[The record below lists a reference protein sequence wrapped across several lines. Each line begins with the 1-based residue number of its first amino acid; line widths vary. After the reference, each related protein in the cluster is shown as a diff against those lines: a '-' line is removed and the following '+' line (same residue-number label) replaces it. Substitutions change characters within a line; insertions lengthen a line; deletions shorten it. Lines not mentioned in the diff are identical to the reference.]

1 MGRPIDL
8 VIIGQISKDIILI
21 DGRAETAPGGGVL
34 YASYAAKATGAEIL
48 AVTKLAAEDAGL
60 LSGFRERGIPVLD
73 LPSPATTVMEDRFE
87 AASGYRRRSRILS
100 QATPFSLSEISVS
113 RAGIYYLTALMHGEI
128 PEAMIA
134 ELAGRGRVALDVQG
148 FLRHREGELL
158 VLRDWAGKERLLSR
172 VSFLKADWDE
182 ARFLTGGEDLVAV
195 VERIHRWGVREIL
208 ITDTEGVTVSDG
220 AEVFTNPFE
229 PYDIRC
235 RTGRGDTCFAS
246 FLGFRPRHGLQ
257 ESLRLAAE
265 ITRRKLTYPGPYRGE
280 ALPAG
285 A

>member
-34 YASYAAKATGAEIL
+34 YASYAATATGAEIL

-87 AASGYRRRSRILS
+87 AASGHRRRSRILS

-158 VLRDWAGKERLLSR
+158 SPPSSASGPAMAFRNPCGWPRRLP
-172 VSFLKADWDE
+172 
-182 ARFLTGGEDLVAV
+182 GGSSPTPDPT
-195 VERIHRWGVREIL
+195 GVRHSL
-208 ITDTEGVTVSDG
+208 R
-220 AEVFTNPFE
+220 APE
-229 PYDIRC
+229 PAGSARC
-235 RTGRGDTCFAS
+235 RSA
-246 FLGFRPRHGLQ
+246 GF
-257 ESLRLAAE
+257 SLD
-265 ITRRKLTYPGPYRGE
+265 IP
-280 ALPAG
+280 
-285 A
+285 